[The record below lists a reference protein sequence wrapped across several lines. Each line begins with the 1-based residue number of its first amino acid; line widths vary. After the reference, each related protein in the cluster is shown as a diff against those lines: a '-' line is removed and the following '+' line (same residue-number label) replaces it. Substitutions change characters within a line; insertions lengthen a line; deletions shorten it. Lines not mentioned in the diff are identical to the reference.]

1 MFEYVLQPGR
11 IGTCE
16 IKNRFV
22 MPAMGSGHTKAG
34 GVVDEE
40 TLAYYR
46 ERALG
51 GFGLIVVEFSG
62 VDTEGLCSVPQL
74 RSYSDEFIPGLRT
87 LSETI
92 HEAGAKTFLQLHHGG
107 RVGDTSVTGRPLVSS
122 SRIPSPLASE
132 PVRSLTTDEAY
143 ALIGRFG
150 DAALR
155 AKKAGFDGVELHGG
169 HGYLIAQFMSAFLNR
184 RSDEFGG
191 DILGRSRLPAGI
203 VRDIKEKCGE
213 DFPVTLK
220 MAGDEDVEGGMRL
233 NETRVFARILEDA
246 GLDALTITTGL
257 PFAFGDRSASLPSY
271 RFPIGFNAH
280 AAAEIKKSVSIP
292 VVTVGRIVDPAM
304 ADTVIRDGMADFV
317 ALGRASIADPHFP
330 RKVAEG
336 RTEEISPCTGC
347 MAVCITGPDTP
358 GTTCAFNPFS
368 GHETDRRIV
377 PADKPKTV
385 AVVGGGLAGLEA
397 AWVLA
402 ARGHRVTLFEKDA
415 EFGGQA
421 RAASVPRHKQ
431 STAQV
436 IRTYLTM
443 CRKHGVDLRPG
454 TAADAE
460 AVLALCPD
468 AVVLATGAVPLD
480 PGVPNAGLPVRQA
493 VEILRGEAVPGRSCL
508 VIGGDRIAL
517 EAAEYLMTLMRSVTV
532 VTEKESVGGDIVSA
546 NLFLDGLAQ
555 GGVKILTGTKL
566 SRLTADGA
574 VCGTAEGETVLK
586 GFDMAVAAAGRI
598 PWNPLEEALR
608 GKVPELYVIGDA
620 VRPGQMHEAV
630 EQAAETALKI

>member
-22 MPAMGSGHTKAG
+22 MPAMGSGHTKDG
-34 GVVDEE
+34 GVIDAE

-62 VDTEGLCSVPQL
+62 VDGDGICPGPQL
-74 RSYSDEFIPGLRT
+74 LCYSDEFIPALRT
-87 LSETI
+87 LSEAI
-92 HEAGAKTFLQLHHGG
+92 HEGGAKTFLQLHHGG
-107 RVGDTSVTGRPLVSS
+107 RVGGATISGKPLVSS

-132 PVRSLTTDEAY
+132 PVRSLKTEEVRAM
-143 ALIGRFG
+143 IGLFG

-169 HGYLIAQFMSAFLNR
+169 HGYLIAQFMSPFLNR
-184 RSDEFGG
+184 RSDGFGG
-191 DILGRSRLPAGI
+191 DILGRSRFPAGI

-220 MAGDEDVEGGMRL
+220 MAGDEDIEGGMRL

-257 PFAFGDRSASLPSY
+257 PFAFGDRGASLPSC
-271 RFPIGFNAH
+271 RFPIGFNTR
-280 AAAEIKKSVSIP
+280 AAEEIRKVVSIP
-292 VVTVGRIVDPAM
+292 VVTVGRIVDPAL
-304 ADTVIRDGMADFV
+304 ADSVIRDGMADFV

-330 RKVAEG
+330 QKVAEG
-336 RTEEISPCTGC
+336 RTDEIFPCTGC
-347 MAVCITGPDTP
+347 MAVCITGPGTA

-368 GHETDRRIV
+368 GHETERRIV
-377 PADKPKTV
+377 PADKTKTV

-402 ARGHRVTLFEKDA
+402 ARGHRVTLFEKEE

-431 STAQV
+431 GTAQV

-454 TAADAE
+454 TSANAE
-460 AVLALCPD
+460 DVLALSPD

-480 PGVPNAGLPVRQA
+480 PCVPNGGLTVRQA
-493 VEILRGEAVPGRSCL
+493 EDILCGETMPGRNCL

-517 EAAEYLMTLMRSVTV
+517 ETAEYLMTLMRSVTV
-532 VTEKESVGGDIVSA
+532 VTDRESVGSDVVSA
-546 NLFLDGLAQ
+546 DLFLDGLAQ

-566 SRLTADGA
+566 GRLTADGA

-630 EQAAETALKI
+630 EQAAETALRI